1 MPPRSACA
9 AKPERLEDLI
19 ALGHHFCLSEEREKG
34 ARFLSGRRSGGAA
47 YANDDAIR
55 HYQQA
60 LAALR
65 ATEQTPLSS
74 CVCER
79 IADLCRPIGRRETAQ
94 EHYEVVLHAYREAG
108 DHAAAA
114 RIMRKIGG
122 CCGTPAG
129 ASRPRRATPRR
140 HLARRHRRA
149 DRARASLAGTRPP
162 RLSHGR
168 PCGGGEVG
176 GQGDRL
182 CGTYSTVGPGDRAR
196 SGAGGVAEALNTKGV
211 ALARLGR
218 NVEAVREIERSVA
231 VAEAAGL
238 QSVVC
243 RAYTNLGVLYTVVD
257 PARAIAVCRRGLEV
271 ATRIGD
277 LGFQARLYTNL
288 AVACC
293 TFTDRCG
300 EEGVPAAEK
309 AIEIDR
315 ALDQREHLAVPLTVL
330 AQIHQC
336 HDAPDLALRYYHEAL
351 EVARETGE
359 PQLLFPCYDGLA
371 TLCLDRDDMEEA
383 ERYFGLAQELC
394 DRHGLDPGS
403 AHRAAVSRL
412 GRRRPSCLRLSPI
425 ARSSRATLRPM
436 SCSTRSP
443 DEGKVAVDDYRGRTP
458 VLIGI
463 FRGLHCPYC
472 RRHIAAMAQLEPA
485 LREKGIDMPDRGQHA
500 DRARAPLF
508 PLSSDAQFAGRSRPR
523 ACVAP
528 RLRPA

>member
-1 MPPRSACA
+1 VRSQLDLLLDAEVIDEEPGSGLEA
-9 AKPERLEDLI
+9 QFRFTQSLLQDVIYQNLLVQRRMELHGRVGRALEARVPAGVERLEDLV
-19 ALGHHFCLSEEREKG
+19 ALGHHFCRSEEKAKG
-34 ARFLSGRRSGGAA
+34 ARFLSVAGDRASAA

-65 ATEQTPLSS
+65 VANEEGPEPL
-74 CVCER
+74 VLCER

-94 EHYEVVLHAYREAG
+94 EHYNVALRAYQGVG

-114 RIMRKIGG
+114 RVTRKIGG
-122 CCGTPAG
+122 LLWDAGRRDEAEARYAEALILLEGTDAPIERAHLSQERGRLAFRMGDHAG
-129 ASRPRRATPRR
+129 AVKC
-140 HLARRHRRA
+140 A
-149 DRARASLAGTRPP
+149 DKAIGYA
-162 RLSHGR
+162 
-168 PCGGGEVG
+168 E
-176 GQGDRL
+176 
-182 CGTYSTVGPGDRAR
+182 TYSTDSGQEIGLEAARA
-196 SGAGGVAEALNTKGV
+196 VAEALNTKGI
-211 ALARLGR
+211 ALARLGC

-238 QSVVC
+238 HSVVC
-243 RAYTNLGVLYTVVD
+243 RAYTNLGVLYAVVD

-293 TFTDRCG
+293 MFTDRCG

-371 TLCLDRDDMEEA
+371 TFFLDRDEMEEA
-383 ERYFGLAQELC
+383 ERYFGLARELC
-394 DRHGLDPGS
+394 DRYGLDPG
-403 AHRAAVSRL
+403 AL
-412 GRRRPSCLRLSPI
+412 I
-425 ARSSRATLRPM
+425 
-436 SCSTRSP
+436 
-443 DEGKVAVDDYRGRTP
+443 
-458 VLIGI
+458 VLP
-463 FRGLHCPYC
+463 FL
-472 RRHIAAMAQLEPA
+472 
-485 LREKGIDMPDRGQHA
+485 D
-500 DRARAPLF
+500 
-508 PLSSDAQFAGRSRPR
+508 
-523 ACVAP
+523 
-528 RLRPA
+528 